1 MLCILD
7 IESLGA
13 VIIENTEYRS
23 ASSNR
28 YRCVTDELC
37 ALIQLEE
44 IQASTVVA
52 PLPMRSSY
60 PH

>member
-13 VIIENTEYRS
+13 VIIEKTEHRS
-23 ASSNR
+23 ACSTR
-28 YRCVTDELC
+28 YPCVMNEIC
-37 ALIQLEE
+37 ALIQLED

-52 PLPMRSSY
+52 ALPMRSSY